1 MHLKKIAN
9 DDLINIL
16 ADHNNYSEDNFY
28 VVWKSKTLQNWKCLV
43 STDIINGFYWKI
55 TYNGN
60 KNEVYVDKY
69 YKTKSK
75 VISSEEMSIISDN
88 TELNKTVK

>member
-43 STDIINGFYWKI
+43 SIDIINGFYWKI

-60 KNEVYVDKY
+60 KNEAYVDRY